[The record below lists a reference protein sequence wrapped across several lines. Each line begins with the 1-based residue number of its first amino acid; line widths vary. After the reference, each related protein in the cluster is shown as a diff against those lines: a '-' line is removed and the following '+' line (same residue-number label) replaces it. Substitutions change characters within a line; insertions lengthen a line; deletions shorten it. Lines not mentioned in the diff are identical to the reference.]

1 VTVIAPAKAGRNGG
15 EAKEHRDGEALH
27 HQRVRQTNTL
37 MRIQTPGVGGGGSR
51 GEGGVDCRD

>member
-27 HQRVRQTNTL
+27 
-37 MRIQTPGVGGGGSR
+37 
-51 GEGGVDCRD
+51 C